1 MVETIK
7 CDHCG
12 AEARHV
18 VTKEFDG
25 KVLNFCCRGC
35 LGVYEMMR
43 EERLLQA
50 EAEEKYFAPT
60 PLKNAGQ
67 VDTKNPK

>member
-12 AEARHV
+12 AQARHV

-25 KVLNFCCRGC
+25 KVLNFCCKGC

-43 EERLLQA
+43 EEGLLNQA
-50 EAEEKYFAPT
+50 QEQKPDGKPAS
-60 PLKNAGQ
+60 NHS
-67 VDTKNPK
+67 

>member
-1 MVETIK
+1 MVETTK

-25 KVLNFCCRGC
+25 KMMNFCCRGC

-43 EERLLQA
+43 EEELLKKRE
-50 EAEEKYFAPT
+50 EAEKG
-60 PLKNAGQ
+60 KQ
-67 VDTKNPK
+67 VIG

>member
-25 KVLNFCCRGC
+25 KVMNFCCRGC

-43 EERLLQA
+43 EEGLVQA
-50 EAEEKYFAPT
+50 EAEEKFFTTHDP
-60 PLKNAGQ
+60 
-67 VDTKNPK
+67 KNPK

>member
-1 MVETIK
+1 MVDTIK

-18 VTKEFDG
+18 YTKEFDG
-25 KVLNFCCRGC
+25 KVLNFCCKGC

-43 EERLLQA
+43 EEGLLSQDN
-50 EAEEKYFAPT
+50 ENKSD
-60 PLKNAGQ
+60 KNSKVQ
-67 VDTKNPK
+67 KN